1 LYNSTYFGGDKTRD
15 TLNHSV
21 RNGRRNFPRSRARRN
36 FGVMFSFTRSVCL
49 GFAHTHDVSDFFASF
64 FDRASRQMLVEEY

>member
-1 LYNSTYFGGDKTRD
+1 LYNSTYFGWDKIRD

-36 FGVMFSFTRSVCL
+36 LGVMLSFTRSVCL
-49 GFAHTHDVSDFFASF
+49 GFPQTHDVCDFLLAFLTEHPG
-64 FDRASRQMLVEEY
+64 RCW